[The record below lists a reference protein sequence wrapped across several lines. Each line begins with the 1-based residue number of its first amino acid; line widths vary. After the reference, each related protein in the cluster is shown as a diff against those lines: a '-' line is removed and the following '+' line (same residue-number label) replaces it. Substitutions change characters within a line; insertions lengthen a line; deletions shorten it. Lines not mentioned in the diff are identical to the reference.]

1 MPTDSGV
8 ASLAPAT
15 GAPSPPLP
23 NVSAAVVPLALRSRS
38 PVESGLGS
46 AAPEGLSQPAGE
58 RQRRA
63 HEVIEAQRAAARRA
77 AREHLPSPAEVAKEI
92 ALALFEVEA
101 GRRSAAQLERVCS
114 PELWDMLENQVQRHG
129 GPLPRS
135 SDLLRVHFQEL
146 VPGLANTVA
155 LVQRGPRVQPVAMR
169 LDACSG
175 RWLVTEL
182 RY

>member
-1 MPTDSGV
+1 VRDGRKPATDSRQE
-8 ASLAPAT
+8 
-15 GAPSPPLP
+15 
-23 NVSAAVVPLALRSRS
+23 AAGDRN
-38 PVESGLGS
+38 
-46 AAPEGLSQPAGE
+46 
-58 RQRRA
+58 RRA
-63 HEVIEAQRAAARRA
+63 QEAVEAQRTAARRA

-101 GRRSAAQLERVCS
+101 GRRSAAQLERVFS
-114 PELWDMLENQVQRHG
+114 PELWDMLEHQVQRHG
-129 GPLPRS
+129 GRLPTG

-155 LVQRGPRVQPVAMR
+155 LVQRGARVQPVAMR
-169 LDACSG
+169 LDAYSG

>member
-1 MPTDSGV
+1 MRVFPPNGNGPEA
-8 ASLAPAT
+8 AS
-15 GAPSPPLP
+15 
-23 NVSAAVVPLALRSRS
+23 
-38 PVESGLGS
+38 ESTFQGTS
-46 AAPEGLSQPAGE
+46 GE

-63 HEVIEAQRAAARRA
+63 QEALEAQRTAARRA
-77 AREHLPSPAEVAKEI
+77 AREHLPSPAEVAREI

-114 PELWDMLENQVQRHG
+114 PELWEMLEHQVQRHG
-129 GPLPRS
+129 GLLPRS
-135 SDLLRVHFQEL
+135 SDLLRVHYQEL

-155 LVQRGPRVQPVAMR
+155 VVQRGPRVQPVAMR